1 MCCCDAGKRRLL
13 RCHLCAVAS
22 PPISVCKHVKELS
35 SQCIRMRCKG
45 THYSRHLQ
53 IPPLMVRKNLLRKCP
68 PCVNNCKHP
77 KWTSAAGNIQRG
89 SQPSQGRV
97 NRHRGRVNQSPDG
110 RVTISGWD
118 RRQNIQ
124 RVLQRYSCYSCQEPL
139 RIAKNNSIYIYIYI
153 NIYRLCF

>member
-1 MCCCDAGKRRLL
+1 MHCCDAGKRRLL

-35 SQCIRMRCKG
+35 SQCIRMHCKG

-97 NRHRGRVNQSPDG
+97 NRHRGRVNQSQTAGSLFQDG
-110 RVTISGWD
+110 TDGKTYRG
-118 RRQNIQ
+118 
-124 RVLQRYSCYSCQEPL
+124 CYSVTVVTVVKSLCELPKIIL
-139 RIAKNNSIYIYIYI
+139 YIFIYIYKYI
-153 NIYRLCF
+153 